1 MEIIQH
7 TKQITPAHKIEF
19 ILIHNFFHW
28 NILFTVIK
36 NTCQNL
42 FSQIREEL
50 HIDNTGNDTLQS
62 TKLRIDSQREQH

>member
-1 MEIIQH
+1 MEIMQH

-19 ILIHNFFHW
+19 ILIRNFFHW
-28 NILFTVIK
+28 NILFTIIK